1 MGAFWRF
8 NGARLLPI
16 AAIHDRSVARAALV
30 MAADEFH
37 AGTPGAAVGHQ
48 LVRLGCWL
56 QADDPAVRVVRQ
68 EIEIAVWP
76 VADVANSPKFV
87 LKQPL
92 LADDAFSV

>member
-1 MGAFWRF
+1 MA
-8 NGARLLPI
+8 LLPDTLLPVV
-16 AAIHDRSVARAALV
+16 AIHDRSAARAALV

-37 AGTPGAAVGHQ
+37 PGRFSTPGAAVGHQ